1 MALWGKTDAL
11 ASVPKYIARTA
22 TVAAAKINATDD
34 TIDISLAN
42 TGFNTGDQV
51 AYSGDAATP
60 GNYFVRVVSA
70 GVVSL
75 YSTAAQ
81 AATGGATGKVNLSA
95 GSGNHSLQATG
106 VQGNITTGGQQ
117 IVFVDA
123 QEAQVAA
130 NKAKGI
136 TGAGWWKFIT
146 YTDAQSA
153 TRTKAECL
161 VAMAVAAGDASDRED
176 TIAVDLAITIAT
188 QPADT
193 TVDLSDSVTD
203 TATFTV
209 AASVNSAVPLTY
221 QWQKQEAGSGP
232 WTNIAGA
239 TSASYTTGVLTV
251 LADNT
256 DKYRVVLAADAITA
270 TSNAATLT
278 VQA

>member
-22 TVAAAKINATDD
+22 TVPAAKIDATAN

-51 AYSGDAATP
+51 AYTGDAATP
-60 GNYFVRVVSA
+60 GNYFVRVVGA

-75 YSTAAQ
+75 YDTAAH
-81 AATGGATGKVNLSA
+81 AAAGGATGKVDLSA

-106 VQGNITTGGQQ
+106 VQGDITAGGQQ

-136 TGAGWWKFIT
+136 TGAGWWRFIT
-146 YTDAQSA
+146 YTDAQSS

-161 VAMAVAAGDASDRED
+161 VAMAVGAVAAGDAED
-176 TIAVDLAITIAT
+176 TIAVDLAITISAHP
-188 QPADT
+188 QDI
-193 TVDLSDSVTD
+193 TVDLSDSTTD
-203 TATFTV
+203 TATFSVT
-209 AASVNSAVPLTY
+209 ASVNSAVPLTY
-221 QWQKQEAGSGP
+221 QWQKQEAGAGA

-239 TSASYTTGVLTV
+239 TEASYTTGVLTV